1 MDNIMARRV
10 GDAVSC
16 EGSTSW
22 GPGSELS
29 YTRIHHRTTG
39 PTRSKYIVRRFP
51 NQAQIGAIWKYN
63 VSREMGE
70 HKTDSA
76 PSSSDSQAGS
86 LE

>member
-1 MDNIMARRV
+1 MRSVAKEV
-10 GDAVSC
+10 QAGALGVSC
-16 EGSTSW
+16 LI
-22 GPGSELS
+22 PGS
-29 YTRIHHRTTG
+29 TTG
-39 PTRSKYIVRRFP
+39 PPDRPAVSTRRFP

-86 LE
+86 LQ